1 MNRKAQHLI
10 FSATLVLFI
19 FFLATT
25 LFYDSL
31 FTPPDMGQRRYETV
45 SKQAVRLS
53 DTLIMPGYPV
63 AWSEEDVERA
73 GLATDGELNRT
84 KVAQLQTL
92 VQADYN
98 ETKRLLGVRSDYH
111 LNITYG
117 DDTVT
122 IGKEPQRP
130 DYLAVQ
136 RRTLKD
142 ADGTARITISVYED
156 EP

>member
-10 FSATLVLFI
+10 FSATLVLFL

-31 FTPPDMGQRRYETV
+31 FTPPDMGQRRYEAV
-45 SKQAVRLS
+45 SKQADRLS
-53 DTLIMPGYPV
+53 DTLVMPGYPLD
-63 AWSEEDVERA
+63 WNENNVERA
-73 GLATDGELNRT
+73 GLATDGELNNT
-84 KVAQLQTL
+84 KLTQLEKL
-92 VQADYN
+92 ADDDY
-98 ETKRLLGVRSDYH
+98 EEAKSVLGIRSDYH
-111 LNITYG
+111 INVTSESR
-117 DDTVT
+117 TVS
-122 IGKEPQRP
+122 IGKRPQRP

-142 ADGTARITISVYED
+142 EDGTARITISVYED

>member
-31 FTPPDMGQRRYETV
+31 FTPHDLGRRRYETV
-45 SKQAVRLS
+45 SKQADRLS
-53 DTLIMPGYPV
+53 DALVMPGYPDT
-63 AWSEEDVERA
+63 WDRTDVERA
-73 GLATDGELNRT
+73 GLTTDGELNQT
-84 KVAQLQTL
+84 KLTQLKQL
-92 VQADYN
+92 VDDDY
-98 ETKRLLGVRSDYH
+98 EEAKRLLGVRSDYH
-111 LNITYG
+111 LNITHG
-117 DDTVT
+117 DGAVT
-122 IGKEPQRP
+122 IGKEPENP

-142 ADGTARITISVYED
+142 EDGTAHITISVYED